1 MRVHETYGV
10 LLTVGEWQKAGLSY
24 PMYENDR
31 KRGYLTTL
39 GRACQ
44 GREVEIVY
52 NNLREDRRRIIDA
65 AFGSDIRRM
74 SNRPALLDHI
84 KPDVQARD
92 FFTCYRP
99 DGDATHYVKRI
110 NEYINDAILLN
121 AMQSLLNE
129 RNAYRRTRNGNA
141 QSKEAFFME
150 QIAALADPEIIEKY
164 PNTLPASVRRLKQ
177 KYTTYLA
184 EGYESLISAKFAND
198 NARKVTTKI
207 ERLLTAIYSMPN
219 KPFCNTVGELYDMF
233 LCGALHVYDRES
245 GELFNPEDFY
255 RNGKPVPL
263 SDTTIKNYL
272 NQALNRAAED
282 KMRNDG
288 LYFNS
293 LHRPH
298 HHRRAPQYSFS
309 KISMDDRDLPRL
321 LVGGDRVKAY
331 YAYDVASGCVVGAAY
346 SRKKDETLFIDCLR
360 DMFRMID
367 RNGFGVPME
376 VEVEH
381 HLVNHFTDTLMR
393 AGAIFPFVR
402 WCSAGNSQEKR
413 AEHLNRAKKYGA
425 EKQLQSQP
433 IGRWYAKHEAYR
445 TPSKKVNNEYV
456 ERQYEFDVL
465 VAEDLV
471 AIREFNNSVHPRQKT
486 YGGMTR
492 WEVLKNNLNPD
503 LRPLEKASIY
513 RYIGDRTE
521 CSIVRSQ
528 YVRVQHEKY
537 QLASPQVIGMLKP
550 YDYSVTAYYMK
561 EEDGDIPRVYLY
573 QGDTFLCTCEKIVA
587 YNEATC
593 EQTDADREVMQ
604 RQAAYV
610 AEFDKMIKDHRPDRV
625 GLLRPEVLSVDAAA
639 APDTD
644 LAVEVPEEPQEVVV
658 ADSYEAYSEKT
669 MREMALADI

>member
-1 MRVHETYGV
+1 MHETYGLV
-10 LLTVGEWQKAGLSY
+10 LSLGEWQKAGLSY
-24 PMYENDR
+24 SIYENDR
-31 KRGYLTTL
+31 KRGYLTTT

-52 NNLREDRRRIIDA
+52 NNLREERRQMIDA

-74 SNRPALLDHI
+74 ADRPSLLDHI
-84 KPDVQARD
+84 KPDVAARD

-99 DGDATHYVKRI
+99 DGDATHYTKRI
-110 NEYINDAILLN
+110 NEYINDATLLN
-121 AMQSLLNE
+121 AMRSLLNE
-129 RNAYRRTRNGNA
+129 RNAYRRTRNGST
-141 QSKEAFFME
+141 QSKEAFFAE
-150 QIAALADPEIIEKY
+150 QIAALSDPEIIEKY

-177 KYTTYLA
+177 KYDNYLKS
-184 EGYESLISAKFAND
+184 GYGSLISAKFAND
-198 NARKVTTKI
+198 NARKVTAKI
-207 ERLLTAIYSMPN
+207 EKLLTALYSMPN
-219 KPFCNTVGELYDMF
+219 KPFCNTVGDLYDMF
-233 LCGALHVYDRES
+233 LNGALHVYDKES
-245 GELFNPEDFY
+245 GELFNPEEFY

-272 NQALNRAAED
+272 NQALNRASED
-282 KMRNDG
+282 KRRNDG
-288 LYFNS
+288 LYYNNT
-293 LHRPH
+293 HRPH

-393 AGAIFPFVR
+393 AGALFPFVR
-402 WCSAGNSQEKR
+402 WCAAGNSQEKR
-413 AEHLNRAKKYGA
+413 AEHLNRAKKYGT
-425 EKQLQSQP
+425 EKQLQEQP

-445 TPSKKVNNEYV
+445 TPTKKVNNEYV

-465 VAEDLV
+465 VAEDLA
-471 AIREFNNSVHPRQKT
+471 AIRAFNNSVHPRQKT

-492 WEVLKNNLNPD
+492 WEVLRNNLNPA
-503 LRPLEKASIY
+503 LRPLEKASVY

-521 CSIVRSQ
+521 CSVVRSQ

-537 QLASPQVIGMLKP
+537 QLASPEIIGLLKP
-550 YDYSVTAYYMK
+550 YDLNVTAYYMR
-561 EEDGDIPRVYLY
+561 EENGDIPQVYLY
-573 QGDTFLCTCEKIVA
+573 QGDTFLCTCNKIVA
-587 YNEATC
+587 YNEAAC
-593 EQTDADREVMQ
+593 EQTDEDRANMR

-610 AEFDKMIKDHRPDRV
+610 AKYDRMIKERQPARV
-625 GLLRPEVLSVDAAA
+625 GLLRPEVLEQQPRATAEELTVAM
-639 APDTD
+639 
-644 LAVEVPEEPQEVVV
+644 PETGTEATV
-658 ADSYEAYSEKT
+658 ADSYEAYSEQT